1 MSNLK
6 SKLAQ
11 KVENIGTEDQDQNII
26 MLNPSEDTQTV
37 SVIPDFA
44 ISIVQAKERITQL
57 QNFVREMMLP
67 NVDYG
72 LIPGCQKPSLYK
84 SGAEKLCDIYGFS
97 KQLEITN
104 RIEDWEKALFSYEVK
119 VTLINKRSGL
129 IEAEGIGSC
138 NNREKKYKNQDGFTL
153 CNTLLK
159 MAKKRALVDA
169 VLSATRSSGIFTQDI
184 EDLDLAPSKAKP
196 EPPITINHVYA
207 LAKKSN
213 IPTDFIKNILS
224 ERYKVT
230 SSTELSQSQV
240 QDLYKYLKETSS
252 SL

>member
-11 KVENIGTEDQDQNII
+11 KVENIGTEEQDQNVI
-26 MLNPSEDTQTV
+26 MLNPSEDNKTV

-44 ISIVQAKERITQL
+44 ISIVQAKERITLL
-57 QNFVREMMLP
+57 QNFVREMMVP

-84 SGAEKLCDIYGFS
+84 SGAEKLCDVYGFS
-97 KQLEITN
+97 KQVEITN
-104 RIEDWEKALFSYEVK
+104 RVEDWEKAIFAYEVK
-119 VTLINKRSGL
+119 VTLINKRTGL

-138 NNREKKYKNQDGFTL
+138 NSREKKYKNQDGFTI
-153 CNTLLK
+153 CNTILK
-159 MAKKRALVDA
+159 MAKKRALIDA

-184 EDLDLAPSKAKP
+184 EDLDFAPSKAKA
-196 EPPITINHVYA
+196 EPPIKINQVYS

-213 IPTDFIKNILS
+213 IPTDFIRNLLR
-224 ERYKVT
+224 ERYKVS
-230 SSTELSQSQV
+230 SSTELSTEQV
-240 QDLYKYLKETSS
+240 QDLYNYLKKVKTNS
-252 SL
+252 